1 MFPGRFTR
9 KRCGICPFRPDQSI
23 FCQSSKR
30 GEMTHKAFL
39 CGSRGSICSMI
50 KTVRIHCVLSPAVV
64 GKAIAGAGFPQSL
77 GGATATKEAVGRL
90 RHEDGAGGCGLS
102 SAKMSPGDLFLG
114 DGTSVRGTLFQLRR
128 LTACTGGLC
137 SVRCIVWVVL
147 RIILPIIC
155 RKSSDGTSIGVQTGF
170 ILSGV
175 EGKII
180 LCTFS
185 TEPENKIVHWSFV
198 ALPSLTHF
206 NAI

>member
-1 MFPGRFTR
+1 
-9 KRCGICPFRPDQSI
+9 
-23 FCQSSKR
+23 
-30 GEMTHKAFL
+30 MTHKAFL
-39 CGSRGSICSMI
+39 CGSWDGICSMI

-64 GKAIAGAGFPQSL
+64 GKAIVGAGFPQSRRV
-77 GGATATKEAVGRL
+77 ATATKEAVGRL
-90 RHEDGAGGCGLS
+90 RHEDGAWEGCGLS

-128 LTACTGGLC
+128 LTARTGGLC